1 MAKRA
6 RPMSSRRRAVTRL
19 AELPIVAQR
28 GQAIVWTAV
37 MLPLFIAIVG
47 LAADGG
53 LVFSARR
60 ELQNLADSSARAGAQ
75 QIDVLAYR
83 ESRGRTVVL
92 DEHSARQ
99 VAADQARSQGR
110 DLDVWIDVEPS
121 RTRVEVSRD
130 VPTSFLRIVG
140 IQTVRIG
147 AAATAEVRHGIE
159 SGER

>member
-110 DLDVWIDVEPS
+110 DLDVWIDVE
-121 RTRVEVSRD
+121 
-130 VPTSFLRIVG
+130 
-140 IQTVRIG
+140 
-147 AAATAEVRHGIE
+147 
-159 SGER
+159 